1 MPEAQRTQG
10 IDSRTRVIS
19 PAKKNANSVEKK
31 IQVKDWRYLHQFGH
45 QVLSSSAKVTSV
57 KSQQPLSVSLRDPDP
72 YIGPRIPGSNDNRL
86 VLTIFLNFEH
96 KIVPTLAKS
105 SALKC

>member
-1 MPEAQRTQG
+1 MVLVLELELFLLLKRMQIQSKRKFKLKIGATC
-10 IDSRTRVIS
+10 IS
-19 PAKKNANSVEKK
+19 YK
-31 IQVKDWRYLHQFGH
+31 FGH

-86 VLTIFLNFEH
+86 D
-96 KIVPTLAKS
+96 
-105 SALKC
+105 